1 MFDPPNF
8 PPLDVCDNGKCLSRG
23 LFLASVAQTPPLADA
38 TSFTTRRAPPDF
50 APIFNVVGSGLLQN
64 VRLGAAWLMGLALL
78 SPLAA
83 QSPADQQAAEGTV
96 NIYNLDRESHVG
108 GVEIHGL
115 ISKAVASQAMQLI
128 RTIRPDVDDLK
139 VLLSSPGGDVL
150 AAMELGE
157 EIRKQWAW
165 TAVDENGECFGACVL
180 VLAAG
185 VRRIPT
191 PENVG
196 LQRMNFDQ
204 KEFVTSLPSDKA
216 KQKYTGV
223 AKRVE
228 TYLARMG
235 MPKKL
240 FQEMSAQQS
249 SAKVRLLD
257 AAKLKSLGLDG
268 IDPAYEQWLREN
280 NNQQPPQSN

>member
-1 MFDPPNF
+1 M
-8 PPLDVCDNGKCLSRG
+8 R
-23 LFLASVAQTPPLADA
+23 
-38 TSFTTRRAPPDF
+38 DF
-50 APIFNVVGSGLLQN
+50 FRSM
-64 VRLGAAWLMGLALL
+64 RFGAAWLMCLALL

-96 NIYNLDRESHVG
+96 NIYNLDREAHVG

-165 TAVDENGECFGACVL
+165 TTVDENGECFGACVL

-196 LQRMNFDQ
+196 LQRMNLDQ
-204 KEFVTSLPSDKA
+204 KEFVASLPSDKT

-249 SAKVRLLD
+249 SAKVRPLD

-268 IDPAYEQWLREN
+268 IDPAYEHWLREN
-280 NNQQPPQSN
+280 NSQQPPPSN

>member
-1 MFDPPNF
+1 M
-8 PPLDVCDNGKCLSRG
+8 R
-23 LFLASVAQTPPLADA
+23 
-38 TSFTTRRAPPDF
+38 DF
-50 APIFNVVGSGLLQN
+50 FRS
-64 VRLGAAWLMGLALL
+64 VRLCAACLVGLALL

-83 QSPADQQAAEGTV
+83 QSPTDQQAAEGTV
-96 NIYNLDRESHVG
+96 NIYNLDRDAHVG
-108 GVEIHGL
+108 GVEIHGP
-115 ISKAVASQAMQLI
+115 ISKAVVSQAVQLI
-128 RTIRPDVDDLK
+128 RSIRPDVDDLK
-139 VLLSSPGGDVL
+139 VFLSSPGGDVV

-157 EIRKQWAW
+157 EIRKQSAW
-165 TAVDENGECFGACVL
+165 TAVDEQGECYGACVL

-185 VRRIPT
+185 VRRTPN

-204 KEFVTSLPSDKA
+204 KEFVANLSSDKA

-249 SAKVRLLD
+249 SPKVRLLD
-257 AAKLKSLGLDG
+257 AAKLKTLGLDG
-268 IDPAYEQWLREN
+268 SDPAYEQWLREN
-280 NNQQPPQSN
+280 NNQRPAPSN

>member
-1 MFDPPNF
+1 MRD
-8 PPLDVCDNGKCLSRG
+8 
-23 LFLASVAQTPPLADA
+23 FLRS
-38 TSFTTRRAPPDF
+38 
-50 APIFNVVGSGLLQN
+50 

-83 QSPADQQAAEGTV
+83 QSPVDQPAAEGTA
-96 NIYNLDRESHVG
+96 NIYNLDRDAGIG
-108 GVEIHGL
+108 GVEIHGP
-115 ISKAVASQAMQLI
+115 ITKAVASQAVQLI
-128 RTIRPDVDDLK
+128 KSIRPDVDELT
-139 VLLSSPGGDVL
+139 VFLSSPGGDVL

-165 TAVDENGECFGACVL
+165 TAVDEQGECYGACVL

-185 VRRIPT
+185 VRRTPA

-204 KEFVTSLPSDKA
+204 KEFVANLSSDKA

-249 SAKVRLLD
+249 SPKVRLLD
-257 AAKLKSLGLDG
+257 AAKLKTLGLDG
-268 IDPAYEQWLREN
+268 TDPAYEQWLREN
-280 NNQQPPQSN
+280 NNQRPPPAN

>member
-1 MFDPPNF
+1 M
-8 PPLDVCDNGKCLSRG
+8 R
-23 LFLASVAQTPPLADA
+23 
-38 TSFTTRRAPPDF
+38 DF
-50 APIFNVVGSGLLQN
+50 FRS

-83 QSPADQQAAEGTV
+83 QSPVEQPAAEGTA
-96 NIYNLDRESHVG
+96 NIYNLDRDAGIG
-108 GVEIHGL
+108 GVE
-115 ISKAVASQAMQLI
+115 
-128 RTIRPDVDDLK
+128 
-139 VLLSSPGGDVL
+139 
-150 AAMELGE
+150 
-157 EIRKQWAW
+157 KQWAW
-165 TAVDENGECFGACVL
+165 TAVDEQGECYGACVL

-185 VRRIPT
+185 VRRTPA

-204 KEFVTSLPSDKA
+204 KEFVANVSSDKA

-249 SAKVRLLD
+249 SPKVRLLD
-257 AAKLKSLGLDG
+257 AAKLKTLGLDG
-268 IDPAYEQWLREN
+268 TDPAYEQWLREN
-280 NNQQPPQSN
+280 NTQRPPPSN

>member
-1 MFDPPNF
+1 MRNF
-8 PPLDVCDNGKCLSRG
+8 LRSMGLCAVC
-23 LFLASVAQTPPLADA
+23 
-38 TSFTTRRAPPDF
+38 
-50 APIFNVVGSGLLQN
+50 
-64 VRLGAAWLMGLALL
+64 LMGLALI

-96 NIYNLDRESHVG
+96 NIYNLDRDAHVG

-115 ISKAVASQAMQLI
+115 ISKAVVSQAAQLI
-128 RTIRPDVDDLK
+128 RSIRPDVDDLK
-139 VLLSSPGGDVL
+139 VFLSSPGGDVL

-165 TAVDENGECFGACVL
+165 TTVDEHGECFGACVL

-196 LQRMNFDQ
+196 LQRMNFAQ
-204 KEFVTSLPSDKA
+204 KELPSATPDRVKQNHTGLA
-216 KQKYTGV
+216 KK
-223 AKRVE
+223 VE

-235 MPKKL
+235 MPKRL
-240 FQEMSAQQS
+240 FQEITAQQS
-249 SAKVRLLD
+249 SDKVRLL
-257 AAKLKSLGLDG
+257 
-268 IDPAYEQWLREN
+268 
-280 NNQQPPQSN
+280 

>member
-1 MFDPPNF
+1 MRNF
-8 PPLDVCDNGKCLSRG
+8 LRSMGLCAVC
-23 LFLASVAQTPPLADA
+23 
-38 TSFTTRRAPPDF
+38 
-50 APIFNVVGSGLLQN
+50 
-64 VRLGAAWLMGLALL
+64 LMGLALI

-96 NIYNLDRESHVG
+96 NIYNLDRDAHVG

-115 ISKAVASQAMQLI
+115 ISKAVVSQAAQLI
-128 RTIRPDVDDLK
+128 RSIRPDVDDLK
-139 VLLSSPGGDVL
+139 VFLSSPGGDVL

-165 TAVDENGECFGACVL
+165 TTVDEHGECFGACVL

-204 KEFVTSLPSDKA
+204 KEFVASLPPDKA
-216 KQKYTGV
+216 KLKYIGV

-268 IDPAYEQWLREN
+268 ADPAYEQWLREN
-280 NNQQPPQSN
+280 NNQRPPPSN